1 MAAFEPS
8 EDNKSFTTD
17 SNYFDK
23 CSKHDYNK
31 NQHISVISICIT
43 NTYPSIELPDLPE
56 DDINIPPS
64 GQITIHEKNDGIII
78 ISDSDSADE
87 VLSSDVEQNRQ
98 TADEKM

>member
-8 EDNKSFTTD
+8 KANKSFTTD

-23 CSKHDYNK
+23 CSKHNYNK

-56 DDINIPPS
+56 NDIEIPPS
-64 GQITIHEKNDGIII
+64 GQIMIHEKNDGIII

-87 VLSSDVEQNRQ
+87 LISSDAQQNRH
-98 TADEKM
+98 TSDEKM